1 MPLIQNICHQW
12 SGSCDRGKSLLQLR
26 ILNLTTLAKLSEC
39 TFRSTRVAMLWRA
52 IGRNAA
58 DAMPTLIRQS
68 VSVFAAYP
76 RNPRVFKFQTSAA
89 AGAMP
94 GIELK
99 VMDKLKDKHHA
110 ITTVESCTGGRVAD
124 LLTNVGGAAQVYW
137 GSVITYDGSLKS
149 VTVLGLLLSPA
160 SPYSTAVLRCC
171 RSDWGVPVCSI
182 KDVGT
187 VTEQA
192 CTCSHAARGG
202 MHATQACRKTPS
214 FQLRG
219 DVTRHDFAGRWR
231 NGIGWAS
238 ADDGRV

>member
-1 MPLIQNICHQW
+1 
-12 SGSCDRGKSLLQLR
+12 
-26 ILNLTTLAKLSEC
+26 
-39 TFRSTRVAMLWRA
+39 MLWRA
-52 IGRNAA
+52 LGRNAA
-58 DAMPTLIRQS
+58 NAMPTLIRQPA
-68 VSVFAAYP
+68 SVFAPYTST
-76 RNPRVFKFQTSAA
+76 PRVSKFRTSAVA
-89 AGAMP
+89 AMP

-99 VMDKLKDKHHA
+99 VMDRLKDKHHA

-137 GSVITYDGSLKS
+137 GSVITYDGSLKL
-149 VTVLGLLLSPA
+149 VTILGLLSSPT

-192 CTCSHAARGG
+192 STCFYAARGS
-202 MHATQACRKTPS
+202 MHATQACSKLLS
-214 FQLRG
+214 LQLPC
-219 DVTRHDFAGRWR
+219 DVRRHSFAGSWR

-238 ADDGRV
+238 ANDGRVREGEGMQ